1 VLRIFLTEGLLIG
14 IISWAFGGLAALPIS
29 KLLSDVVGIA
39 FMRAP
44 LSYTFA
50 TNGALL
56 WLGLVVVLAALASFW
71 PSWRAMRLS
80 IREVLAYE

>member
-14 IISWAFGGLAALPIS
+14 IISWFFGSLAALPIS
-29 KLLSDVVGIA
+29 RLLSDVVGVA

-44 LSYTFA
+44 LGYSFA
-50 TNGALL
+50 TGGALL
-56 WLGLVVVLAALASFW
+56 WLALVIIIAALASFW